1 MTITPKPQNQKTKK
15 TKLWKK
21 LFGLAS
27 KDVFF
32 VFLVVVVVFLF
43 FWFWN
48 AKTKKTL
55 CFFGLRKSP
64 NLGVETKKQKNT
76 RNTKKNN
83 LLRPNQK
90 VSSKFFLFFYWDV
103 FWLYFCVFVWFSLLL
118 HIFDVVLCREYC
130 WCILCLGSFF
140 GFHGEPTLIG
150 QCIDQVFFETEIRFC

>member
-1 MTITPKPQNQKTKK
+1 M
-15 TKLWKK
+15 KK

-32 VFLVVVVVFLF
+32 GFPCFFLF

-55 CFFGLRKSP
+55 CFFLVWENHQIWVLKPKNKKTQGTPKKTIFW
-64 NLGVETKKQKNT
+64 GQTKKSLQ
-76 RNTKKNN
+76 RF
-83 LLRPNQK
+83 
-90 VSSKFFLFFYWDV
+90 VFFVFYWDV